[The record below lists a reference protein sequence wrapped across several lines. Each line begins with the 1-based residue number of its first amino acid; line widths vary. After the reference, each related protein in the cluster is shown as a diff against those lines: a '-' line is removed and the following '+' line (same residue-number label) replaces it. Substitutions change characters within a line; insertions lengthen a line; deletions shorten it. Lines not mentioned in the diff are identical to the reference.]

1 VATVQTLMS
10 DLARLSVVAR
20 EADCRKKGYHLEVE
34 LTAEQLLDF
43 AVLVRDQGFYP
54 VFVSAVHVAPA
65 ITVIYQFACFE
76 FPCRIMARL
85 PVRTDGSV
93 PSISSIFDGANWHE
107 RETRDM
113 FGVVFRGH
121 PYLEPL
127 LLAEE
132 DADLK
137 PLLKSDAALKSVEN
151 IGWTAVPAQEQD
163 VIKP

>member
-1 VATVQTLMS
+1 MAAVQTFMD
-10 DLARLSVVAR
+10 DLARLSVVVR
-20 EADCRKKGYHLEVE
+20 EADYRKKGYHLEVE
-34 LTAEQLLDF
+34 LTTEQLLDF
-43 AVLVRDQGFYP
+43 AALVRDQGFYP

-85 PVRTDGSV
+85 PVSDKGSV

-113 FGVVFRGH
+113 FGIVFSNH

-127 LLAEE
+127 LVAEE

-137 PLLKSDAALKSVEN
+137 PLLKSDAALKSSEN
-151 IGWTAVPAQEQD
+151 IGWATVPAQEQD
-163 VIKP
+163 VKP

>member
-1 VATVQTLMS
+1 MVAAQTLMD
-10 DLARLSVVAR
+10 DLARLPAVVR
-20 EADCRKKGYHLEVE
+20 EVDYRTKGYHLEVE
-34 LTAEQLLDF
+34 LTAKQLLDF
-43 AVLVRDQGFYP
+43 AVLLRKQGFYL
-54 VFVSAVHVAPA
+54 VFVSAVHITPA
-65 ITVIYQFACFE
+65 IMVIYQFACFE

-85 PVRTDGSV
+85 PVSAEVSV
-93 PSISSIFDGANWHE
+93 PSTSSIFDGANWHE

-113 FGVVFRGH
+113 FGVVFTEH

-151 IGWTAVPAQEQD
+151 IGWATVPAQNQD
-163 VIKP
+163 VKP